1 MTRATRV
8 LTTVYWF
15 AVMSADT
22 ATTREPRPE
31 RATLMLTRAEKRAVR
46 CVAAARG
53 MTESDLLRAM
63 RLDEIV
69 AEFERLAALV
79 RGEDE

>member
-1 MTRATRV
+1 
-8 LTTVYWF
+8 
-15 AVMSADT
+15 
-22 ATTREPRPE
+22 
-31 RATLMLTRAEKRAVR
+31 MLTRAEKMAVR

-69 AEFERLAALV
+69 AEFERLAALI
-79 RGEDE
+79 RGDDDGEY